1 MKEAIA
7 EKGFQSLEV
16 IVTPYQ
22 AEEIRLTQEYHM
34 TEAESDNYIEAPAL
48 TFPDVVPYGR
58 NVVYTR
64 NLRRN

>member
-34 TEAESDNYIEAPAL
+34 TEAESDNYMVATSYILGTLGETSFL
-48 TFPDVVPYGR
+48 I
-58 NVVYTR
+58 N
-64 NLRRN
+64 

>member
-1 MKEAIA
+1 MRNPLGCLICHD
-7 EKGFQSLEV
+7 
-16 IVTPYQ
+16 
-22 AEEIRLTQEYHM
+22 LTA
-34 TEAESDNYIEAPAL
+34 AESDNYIEAPAL